1 MRTRLTWTLNEGV
14 DDGAEFSP
22 RSRSKSRLKNCPLA
36 GEEEDGGDGDDDD
49 DDAKDSRCG
58 LMMTLWSRT
67 KQWTM
72 EQSFHQEQ
80 EQEQPLIF

>member
-1 MRTRLTWTLNEGV
+1 MTWTLNEGV

-49 DDAKDSRCG
+49 DDTKDSRCG

>member
-1 MRTRLTWTLNEGV
+1 MGPVVAPAGTVAVRVVTLWPLIVAEIPLKLTVTGLEKLV
-14 DDGAEFSP
+14 P
-22 RSRSKSRLKNCPLA
+22 RM
-36 GEEEDGGDGDDDD
+36 
-49 DDAKDSRCG
+49 
-58 LMMTLWSRT
+58 MMTLWSRT